1 MSLWQNTGFLM
12 PKFYTA
18 WELEKISGKNIYY
31 IRTIVVYLTSHI
43 VHQLRRIH
51 VGTPVVKNVKDARI
65 EFKTTNEVKE
75 LLSKAAILDGL
86 DLSAFM
92 LTCIVEKAR
101 AVLKEHAT
109 TALSEEGQRRLADI
123 LQAQPEPTEAM
134 NEFRQL
140 PRLKV
145 RAK

>member
-1 MSLWQNTGFLM
+1 M
-12 PKFYTA
+12 
-18 WELEKISGKNIYY
+18 
-31 IRTIVVYLTSHI
+31 
-43 VHQLRRIH
+43 
-51 VGTPVVKNVKDARI
+51 GTPAVKNVKNARI

-92 LTCIVEKAR
+92 LTCVVEKAR

-109 TALSEEGQRRLADI
+109 TTLSEEGQRRLADI

-134 NEFRQL
+134 KEFRQL